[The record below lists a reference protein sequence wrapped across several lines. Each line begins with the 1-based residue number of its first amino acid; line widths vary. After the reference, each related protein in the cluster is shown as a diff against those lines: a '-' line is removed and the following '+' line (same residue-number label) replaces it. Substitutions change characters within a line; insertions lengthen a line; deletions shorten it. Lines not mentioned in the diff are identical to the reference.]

1 MICNP
6 SNSSIMKKTYNTPL
20 LSVISFDTADII
32 TSSPL
37 GTSEK
42 TSDGSKMYSPRHNA
56 IWDEDE

>member
-1 MICNP
+1 
-6 SNSSIMKKTYNTPL
+6 MKKTYNTPL

-42 TSDGSKMYSPRHNA
+42 TPSDGSKQYSPRHNG

>member
-1 MICNP
+1 
-6 SNSSIMKKTYNTPL
+6 MKKTYNTPL